1 MKLKFLLVFAIIVIA
16 VVVSLV
22 FFLTFQKRPKQEVGI
37 EPTPKATSI
46 SKMKLASSA
55 FSENQM
61 IPQKYTCD
69 GDNLSPPLTISE
81 IPENTQSLVL
91 IMDDPDAPSR
101 TFVHWTMWN
110 IDPSTREIPERSVPS
125 GAVQGLT
132 DFGSKGYGGPCPP
145 SGTHRYI
152 FKLYALDEKL
162 SLSENSHREDVEREM
177 ADHVLDFTQFIGL
190 YSRER

>member
-1 MKLKFLLVFAIIVIA
+1 
-16 VVVSLV
+16 
-22 FFLTFQKRPKQEVGI
+22 
-37 EPTPKATSI
+37 
-46 SKMKLASSA
+46 MKLASAA

-69 GDNLSPPLTISE
+69 GDNLSPPLTIAE
-81 IPENTQSLVL
+81 LPENTQSLVL
-91 IMDDPDAPSR
+91 IMDDPDASGR

-162 SLSENSHREDVEREM
+162 SLSENSNKEDVEREM